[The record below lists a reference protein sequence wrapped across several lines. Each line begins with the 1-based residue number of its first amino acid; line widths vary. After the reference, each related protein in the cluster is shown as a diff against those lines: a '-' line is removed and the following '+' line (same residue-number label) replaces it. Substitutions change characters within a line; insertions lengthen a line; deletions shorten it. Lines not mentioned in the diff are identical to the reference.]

1 MLVIILAVA
10 ANWSWAGQNNS
21 LYQRGAAMRAQTAGN
36 ADAGVEIRQGTGGHS
51 RESFMI
57 ANWLTVQEPTPRNVQ
72 VHDLVSII
80 IHEVSKHSTK
90 ADTKT
95 ERETTVDFTLSDWVR
110 LNGGNLR
117 PDKQLRG
124 DPKINGSFA
133 RDFEGKGDVTREDQL
148 TARIQAEVIDVLP
161 NGNLVLEA
169 TQSIVTED
177 ESSTITLTGLCRSKD
192 VGPDNT
198 IMSSQVYNLKIKK
211 EHSGTAHN
219 ATKQGFIMK
228 LLDYLNPF

>member
-1 MLVIILAVA
+1 MQMYRQILLIILAVA
-10 ANWSWAGQNNS
+10 GNWSWAGQNNS
-21 LYQRGAAMRAQTAGN
+21 LYQKGFSVRAQKMARN
-36 ADAGVEIRQGTGGHS
+36 ASGQGRGS
-51 RESFMI
+51 SNSFMK
-57 ANWLTVQEPTPRNVQ
+57 ANWITVAEPTPKDIQ
-72 VHDLVSII
+72 VHDLLSIV

-95 ERETTVDFTLSDWVR
+95 ERETNVDFSLLDWIR

-124 DPKINGSFA
+124 DPKIKGSFA

-169 TQSIVTED
+169 SQSIMTDGET
-177 ESSTITLTGLCRSKD
+177 STMTLTGLCRSKD
-192 VGPDNT
+192 VGVDNT

-211 EHSGTAHN
+211 EHSGVARD
-219 ATKQGFIMK
+219 ATKRG
-228 LLDYLNPF
+228 LLTKVLDFLNPF

>member
-1 MLVIILAVA
+1 LVVAV
-10 ANWSWAGQNNS
+10 SGVWAGQNNS

-36 ADAGVEIRQGTGGHS
+36 TNAGSEDKQGAGSHS
-51 RESFMI
+51 REGFMKV
-57 ANWLTVQEPTPRNVQ
+57 NWLTVQEPTPKDIQ

-95 ERETTVDFTLSDWVR
+95 ERETSVDFSLSDWVR
-110 LNGGNLR
+110 LNGVNLR
-117 PDKQLRG
+117 PDRQSRG

-133 RDFEGKGDVTREDQL
+133 RDFEGTGDITREDQL

-169 TQSIVTED
+169 TQSIVTEE
-177 ESSTITLTGLCRSKD
+177 ESSTITLTGLCRGKD

-211 EHSGTAHN
+211 EHDGTAHN

-228 LLDYLNPF
+228 FLDFLNPF